1 MSTRGARAT
10 RLKRGAGRRA
20 REKTGDDARRGQF
33 FCPPGVQVPGERNG
47 RRRELELD
55 KCDGQKEFSV
65 RPEFFRRSQSDDSP
79 GISAFSPGGARGTW
93 IFFPKLEPEVGSWT
107 ES

>member
-10 RLKRGAGRRA
+10 RLKSGAGRRA
-20 REKTGDDARRGQF
+20 REKTGGDARRGRQF

-93 IFFPKLEPEVGSWT
+93 IFFRGSWT